1 MFEGQGRF
9 SEKTIAKK
17 IVKIDRT
24 SAESGH
30 YPLRGC
36 KSLHIVKLTGSAQK
50 QPMNFITLLHLAP
63 SLLRYP

>member
-24 SAESGH
+24 SAESGKNEVEG
-30 YPLRGC
+30 RM
-36 KSLHIVKLTGSAQK
+36 KLK
-50 QPMNFITLLHLAP
+50 EE
-63 SLLRYP
+63 